1 MYGFRQS
8 FHATYRVCSYYVLS
22 TFCVKMINS
31 RLCKQFWQFFLSL
44 IPLILILLVRFFP
57 HQNKKQFSFLA
68 LECKEVLLEQQQQ
81 LTATIMIIL
90 QTVIIRERLIMA
102 LGFRWPKLPLLLF
115 LQPWRPIKNMWGTKW
130 IIWEPCRFQPRG
142 LPIWLP
148 CKDL

>member
-1 MYGFRQS
+1 MQEIL
-8 FHATYRVCSYYVLS
+8 T
-22 TFCVKMINS
+22 I
-31 RLCKQFWQFFLSL
+31 FLNFVSL

-102 LGFRWPKLPLLLF
+102 LGFRRPKLPLLLF
-115 LQPWRPIKNMWGTKW
+115 LQP
-130 IIWEPCRFQPRG
+130 
-142 LPIWLP
+142 
-148 CKDL
+148 